1 MGGGG
6 LVINYSAHVGSLFLW
21 RIYCATAVHHTP
33 QDALPNK
40 KNRPVGGGELTLVF
54 LMHLIMIT
62 DLHICGLQFS

>member
-40 KNRPVGGGELTLVF
+40 SGGGYKADVSKVYLR
-54 LMHLIMIT
+54 IKRP
-62 DLHICGLQFS
+62 CFS